1 MLPEFSPLAS
11 MMVAFSPDDPPPTI
25 VTEWLVVVMSRS
37 PVAAAFSCVAFA
49 SVRLYVVAGCR
60 LIVMGIPLTSA
71 FEAMM
76 TPRKLQSFGATVHAV
91 AAAVSSVRSTSN
103 VVANNGV
110 RLEVPENAGS
120 VCRSRELDDT
130 FSVYL
135 EDAQTN
141 ATIANKDDQNTL
153 FMVITPRLM

>member
-1 MLPEFSPLAS
+1 
-11 MMVAFSPDDPPPTI
+11 
-25 VTEWLVVVMSRS
+25 
-37 PVAAAFSCVAFA
+37 
-49 SVRLYVVAGCR
+49 
-60 LIVMGIPLTSA
+60 MGIPLTSA

-76 TPRKLQSFGATVHAV
+76 APRKLQSFGATVHAV

-153 FMVITPRLM
+153 FMVIPPGLM